1 MKGKCK
7 YCGKELPDIANI
19 RCDQCNKAFNDGMKL
34 GSEILQEKIKMA
46 VKLFMNIANGTY
58 SQ

>member
-7 YCGKELPDIANI
+7 YCGEELPYIANI
-19 RCDQCNKAFNDGMKL
+19 RCDKCNKVFVDGMKL
-34 GSEILQEKIKMA
+34 GSEIIQEKIRNSI
-46 VKLFMNIANGTY
+46 KLFMNIANGTY